1 MSLHPT
7 RADFQNSTQLNIGDG
22 KMKKSLMALACA
34 SAFAAS
40 ANAQSTLTTYG
51 IVDMGFVAESGGT
64 AGSIDKITSG
74 AQSGTRLGFKGTED
88 LGNNMKALFVLETGV
103 AGDTGGFGATS
114 ASNIA
119 FARQAFLGLQ
129 SDAGTLTLGRQYTPF
144 FLTLNGVADPFAS
157 GLAGNAQN
165 LIPHSG
171 IRMNNAVKYVSPI
184 FSGVSAELAYGFG
197 ENSAGIDRNGR
208 NFGGSIGYSDGALNV
223 RLAHHRG
230 HETPTLPTTISN
242 LRDTSTLLAA
252 NYKFEVAKVFAAYSD
267 NDVQISGRG
276 KSRDLLIGVSVPF
289 GNHTF
294 IASYI
299 TKDGRSALNR
309 DANQLGL
316 GYTYALSKRTNLY
329 AAWASIDNKNG
340 APYTVGNNSEP
351 GSGDRAF
358 NLGVR
363 HTF

>member
-1 MSLHPT
+1 
-7 RADFQNSTQLNIGDG
+7 
-22 KMKKSLMALACA
+22 MKKSLMALACA

-51 IVDMGFVAESGGT
+51 IVDMGFVAESGGA
-64 AGSIDKITSG
+64 AGSLDKITSG

-88 LGNNMKALFVLETGV
+88 LGNNMKALFVLETGI
-103 AGDTGGFGATS
+103 AADTGGFNQGAG
-114 ASNIA
+114 
-119 FARQAFLGLQ
+119 FARQSFIGLQ
-129 SDAGTLTLGRQYTPF
+129 NDAGTLTLGRQYTPF
-144 FLTLNGVADPFAS
+144 FLALNGVADPFAS

-171 IRMNNAVKYVSPI
+171 IRMNNAVKYASPI
-184 FSGVSAELAYGFG
+184 FSGVSAEVAYGFG
-197 ENSAGIDRNGR
+197 ENSTGVDRAGR
-208 NFGGSIGYSDGALNV
+208 NVGGSIGYGDGALNV
-223 RLAHHRG
+223 RLAYHKASD
-230 HETPTLPTTISN
+230 TAAATSN
-242 LRDTSTLLAA
+242 LSDTSTMLAA

-340 APYTVGNNSEP
+340 APYTVGNNSET

>member
-1 MSLHPT
+1 
-7 RADFQNSTQLNIGDG
+7 
-22 KMKKSLMALACA
+22 MALACA
-34 SAFAAS
+34 SAFAVS

-88 LGNNMKALFVLETGV
+88 LGNNMKALFVLETGI
-103 AGDTGGFGATS
+103 AADTGGFNQGAG
-114 ASNIA
+114 
-119 FARQAFLGLQ
+119 FARQSFVGVQ

-171 IRMNNAVKYVSPI
+171 IRMNNAVKYVTPI
-184 FSGVSAELAYGFG
+184 FSGISGEVAYGFG
-197 ENSAGIDRNGR
+197 ESAGNDRVSR
-208 NFGGSIGYSDGALNV
+208 NVGGSIGYSDGNLNV
-223 RLAHHRG
+223 RLAYHRAND
-230 HETPTLPTTISN
+230 TLTTTAH
-242 LRDTSTLLAA
+242 DTSTMLAA
-252 NYKFEVAKVFAAYSD
+252 NYNFQVAKVFAAYSD
-267 NDVQISGRG
+267 NDQQNTATGQG
-276 KSRDLLIGVSVPF
+276 KSRDFLAGVTVPF
-289 GNHTF
+289 GTHNF

-299 TKDGRSALNR
+299 NKDGRSASNL
-309 DANQLGL
+309 DASQFGL
-316 GYTYALSKRTNLY
+316 GYTYAMSKRTNFY
-329 AAWASIDNKNG
+329 AAWATIDNKRG
-340 APYTVGNNSEP
+340 GLLYKVGNNSEL
-351 GSGDRAF
+351 GSGDKAF

>member
-1 MSLHPT
+1 
-7 RADFQNSTQLNIGDG
+7 
-22 KMKKSLMALACA
+22 MKKSFMALACA
-34 SAFAAS
+34 SAFAVT

-51 IVDMGFVAESGGT
+51 IVDMGLVAESGGT

-88 LGNNMKALFVLETGV
+88 LGNNMKALFVLETGI
-103 AGDTGGFGATS
+103 AADQGGFGYNPDFTK
-114 ASNIA
+114 NLA
-119 FARQAFLGLQ
+119 FARQGFVGLQ
-129 SDAGTLTLGRQYTPF
+129 SDVGTLTLGRQYTPF

-171 IRMNNAVKYVSPI
+171 IRMNNAVKYVTPI
-184 FSGVSAELAYGFG
+184 FSGISAEVAYGLG
-197 ENSAGIDRNGR
+197 ESAGNDRAGR
-208 NFGGSIGYSDGALNV
+208 NVGGSIGYSDGLLNI

-230 HETPTLPTTISN
+230 NDPVATTT
-242 LRDTSTLLAA
+242 LRDTSTMLAA
-252 NYKFEVAKVFAAYSD
+252 NYNFQIAKVFAAYSD
-267 NDVQISGRG
+267 NDQQNGVSPIG
-276 KSRDLLIGVSVPF
+276 KSRDFLVGVTVPF
-289 GNHTF
+289 GKHNF

-299 TKDGRSALNR
+299 NKDGRSASNL
-309 DANQLGL
+309 DASQFGL

-329 AAWASIDNKNG
+329 AAWATIDNKRG
-340 APYTVGNNSEP
+340 GLQYKVGNNSES
-351 GSGDRAF
+351 GSGDKAF

>member
-1 MSLHPT
+1 
-7 RADFQNSTQLNIGDG
+7 
-22 KMKKSLMALACA
+22 MKKSLIALACA
-34 SAFAAS
+34 SAFAGS
-40 ANAQSTLTTYG
+40 ANAQSLTTYG
-51 IVDMGFVAESGGT
+51 IVDMGFVGEKGA

-88 LGNNMKALFVLETGV
+88 LGNNMKALFVLETGI
-103 AGDTGGFGATS
+103 AADTGGFSAST

-171 IRMNNAVKYVSPI
+171 IRMNNAVKYASPI
-184 FSGVSAELAYGFG
+184 FSGVSAEVAYGFG
-197 ENSAGIDRNGR
+197 ENTAGNDRSGR
-208 NFGGSIGYSDGALNV
+208 NIGGSVGYSDGALSV
-223 RLAHHRG
+223 RLAYHRAN
-230 HETPTLPTTISN
+230 EAPTTATTIST
-242 LRDTSTLLAA
+242 LRDTSTILAA

-299 TKDGRSALNR
+299 NKDGRSALNR

-351 GSGDRAF
+351 GTGDRAV

>member
-1 MSLHPT
+1 
-7 RADFQNSTQLNIGDG
+7 
-22 KMKKSLMALACA
+22 MKKSLIALACA
-34 SAFAAS
+34 SAFAGS
-40 ANAQSTLTTYG
+40 ANAQSLTTYG
-51 IVDMGFVAESGGT
+51 IVDMGFVGESGGT
-64 AGSIDKITSG
+64 AGSLDKITSG

-88 LGNNMKALFVLETGV
+88 LGNNMKALFVLETGI
-103 AGDTGGFGATS
+103 AADTGGFSAVT

-171 IRMNNAVKYVSPI
+171 IRMSNAVKYASPI
-184 FSGVSAELAYGFG
+184 FSGVSAEVAYGFG
-197 ENSAGIDRNGR
+197 ENTDGADRAGR
-208 NFGGSIGYSDGALNV
+208 NVGGSIGYSDGALNV
-223 RLAHHRG
+223 RLAHHRANS
-230 HETPTLPTTISN
+230 TTAVTSD
-242 LRDTSTLLAA
+242 LSDTSTILAA

-316 GYTYALSKRTNLY
+316 GYTYALSKRTNL
-329 AAWASIDNKNG
+329 
-340 APYTVGNNSEP
+340 
-351 GSGDRAF
+351 
-358 NLGVR
+358 
-363 HTF
+363 

>member
-1 MSLHPT
+1 
-7 RADFQNSTQLNIGDG
+7 
-22 KMKKSLMALACA
+22 MKKSLMALACA

-64 AGSIDKITSG
+64 AGSLDKITSG

-88 LGNNMKALFVLETGV
+88 LGNNMKALFVLETGI
-103 AGDTGGFGATS
+103 AADTGGFNQGAG
-114 ASNIA
+114 
-119 FARQAFLGLQ
+119 FARQSFIGLQ
-129 SDAGTLTLGRQYTPF
+129 NDAGTLTLGRQYTPF

-171 IRMNNAVKYVSPI
+171 IRMNNAVKYASPI
-184 FSGVSAELAYGFG
+184 FSGVSAEVAYGFG
-197 ENSAGIDRNGR
+197 ESTTGADRGGR
-208 NFGGSIGYSDGALNV
+208 NVGGSIGYGDGALNV
-223 RLAHHRG
+223 RLAYHRANEPLAG
-230 HETPTLPTTISN
+230 ATD
-242 LRDTSTLLAA
+242 DTSTMLAA
-252 NYKFEVAKVFAAYSD
+252 NYNFQVAKVFAAYSD
-267 NDVQISGRG
+267 NDQQIVVNSTAAKG
-276 KSRDLLIGVSVPF
+276 KSRDFLIGVSVPY

-340 APYTVGNNSEP
+340 APYTVGNNSET

>member
-1 MSLHPT
+1 
-7 RADFQNSTQLNIGDG
+7 
-22 KMKKSLMALACA
+22 MKKSLIALACA
-34 SAFAAS
+34 SAFAGS
-40 ANAQSTLTTYG
+40 ANAQSLTTYG
-51 IVDMGFVAESGGT
+51 IVDMGFVGESGGT

-88 LGNNMKALFVLETGV
+88 LGNNMKALFVLETGI
-103 AGDTGGFGATS
+103 AADTGGFSAST

-119 FARQAFLGLQ
+119 FARQAFVGLQ

-171 IRMNNAVKYVSPI
+171 IRMNNAVKYASPI
-184 FSGVSAELAYGFG
+184 FSGVSAEVAYGFG
-197 ENSAGIDRNGR
+197 ENTAGNDKSGR
-208 NFGGSIGYSDGALNV
+208 NVGGSVGYSDGALSV
-223 RLAHHRG
+223 RLAYHRAN
-230 HETPTLPTTISN
+230 EAPTTATTIST
-242 LRDTSTLLAA
+242 LHDTSTILAA

-351 GSGDRAF
+351 GSGDRAV

>member
-1 MSLHPT
+1 
-7 RADFQNSTQLNIGDG
+7 
-22 KMKKSLMALACA
+22 MKKSLMALACA

-64 AGSIDKITSG
+64 AGSIDKVTSG

-88 LGNNMKALFVLETGV
+88 LGNNMKALFVLETGI
-103 AGDTGGFGATS
+103 AADTGGFSAST

-165 LIPHSG
+165 LVPSSG
-171 IRMNNAVKYVSPI
+171 IRMNNAVKYASPI
-184 FSGVSAELAYGFG
+184 FSGVSAEVAYGFG
-197 ENSAGIDRNGR
+197 ENTEGNDRTGR
-208 NFGGSIGYSDGALNV
+208 NVGGSIGYSDGTLNV
-223 RLAHHRG
+223 RLAYYRAN
-230 HETPTLPTTISN
+230 ETPTNPATITTLHDS
-242 LRDTSTLLAA
+242 STMLAA
-252 NYKFEVAKVFAAYSD
+252 NYNFEVAKVFAAYSD
-267 NDVQISGRG
+267 NEQQIATNGTTKG
-276 KSRDLLIGVSVPF
+276 KSRDFLIGVSVPF

-299 TKDGRSALNR
+299 NKDGRSAENL
-309 DANQLGL
+309 DASQFGL

-329 AAWASIDNKNG
+329 AAWATIDNKRG
-340 APYTVGNNSEP
+340 GVLYKVGNNSEP
-351 GSGDRAF
+351 GSGDRAV

>member
-1 MSLHPT
+1 
-7 RADFQNSTQLNIGDG
+7 
-22 KMKKSLMALACA
+22 MKKSLMALACA
-34 SAFAAS
+34 SALAGS
-40 ANAQSTLTTYG
+40 ANAQSLTTYG
-51 IVDMGFVAESGGT
+51 IVDMGFVSERGGT
-64 AGSIDKITSG
+64 LGSIDKISSG

-88 LGNNMKALFVLETGV
+88 LGNNMKALFVLETGI
-103 AGDTGGFGATS
+103 AADTGGF
-114 ASNIA
+114 ASNTAAAASNVA
-119 FARQAFLGLQ
+119 FARQAFVGLQ

-144 FLTLNGVADPFAS
+144 FLTLNAVADPFAS

-171 IRMNNAVKYVSPI
+171 IRMNNAVKYASPI
-184 FSGVSAELAYGFG
+184 FSGLSAELAYGFG
-197 ENSAGIDRNGR
+197 EDTITGIDKAGR
-208 NFGGSIGYSDGALNV
+208 NVGGSIGYSDSALSV
-223 RLAHHRG
+223 RLAYHKANG
-230 HETPTLPTTISN
+230 TTALNSD
-242 LRDTSTLLAA
+242 LSDTSTMLAA
-252 NYKFEVAKVFAAYSD
+252 NYNFQVAKVFAAYSD

-276 KSRDLLIGVSVPF
+276 KSRDLLIGVSIPF

-299 TKDGRSALNR
+299 DKDSRATLNR
-309 DANQLGL
+309 DASQFGL

-351 GSGDRAF
+351 GSGDKAF

>member
-1 MSLHPT
+1 
-7 RADFQNSTQLNIGDG
+7 
-22 KMKKSLMALACA
+22 MKKSLMALACA
-34 SAFAAS
+34 SAFAGS
-40 ANAQSTLTTYG
+40 ANAQSLTTYG
-51 IVDMGFVAESGGT
+51 IVDMGFVGESGGT
-64 AGSIDKITSG
+64 AGSVDKITSG

-88 LGNNMKALFVLETGV
+88 LGNNMKALFVLETGI
-103 AGDTGGFGATS
+103 AADTGGFVSKTLPT

-119 FARQAFLGLQ
+119 FARQAFIGLQ
-129 SDAGTLTLGRQYTPF
+129 GDAGTLTLGRQYTPF

-165 LIPHSG
+165 LIPTSG
-171 IRMNNAVKYVSPI
+171 IRMDNAVKYASPI
-184 FSGVSAELAYGFG
+184 FSGVSAEVAYGFG
-197 ENSAGIDRNGR
+197 ESTADRVSR
-208 NFGGSIGYSDGALNV
+208 NVGGSIGYSDGTLNV
-223 RLAHHRG
+223 RLAHHRANDSSTG
-230 HETPTLPTTISN
+230 TTDN
-242 LRDTSTLLAA
+242 TSTMLAA

-267 NDVQISGRG
+267 NDVQISGVG
-276 KSRDLLIGVSVPF
+276 KSRDLLIGVSVPL

-299 TKDGRSALNR
+299 NKDGRSASNL
-309 DANQLGL
+309 DASQFGL

-340 APYTVGNNSEP
+340 APYTVGNNSET
-351 GSGDRAF
+351 GTGDRAI

>member
-1 MSLHPT
+1 
-7 RADFQNSTQLNIGDG
+7 
-22 KMKKSLMALACA
+22 MKKSLIALACA
-34 SAFAAS
+34 SAFAGS
-40 ANAQSTLTTYG
+40 ANAQSLTTYG
-51 IVDMGFVAESGGT
+51 IVDMGFVSESGT
-64 AGSIDKITSG
+64 ASIQKLTSG

-88 LGNNMKALFVLETGV
+88 LGNNMKALFVLETGI
-103 AGDTGGFGATS
+103 AADTGGFSAST

-119 FARQAFLGLQ
+119 FARQAFVGVQ
-129 SDAGTLTLGRQYTPF
+129 SDSGTLTLGRQYTPF
-144 FLTLNGVADPFAS
+144 FLALNAVADPFAS

-171 IRMNNAVKYVSPI
+171 IRMNNAVKYASPT
-184 FSGVSAELAYGFG
+184 FSGVSGEVAYGFG
-197 ENSAGIDRNGR
+197 ENTAGNDRSGR
-208 NFGGSIGYSDGALNV
+208 NIGGSIGFTDGTLNV
-223 RLAHHRG
+223 RLAYHRAN
-230 HETPTLPTTISN
+230 EAPATATTISN
-242 LRDTSTLLAA
+242 LDDTSTILAA

-267 NDVQISGRG
+267 NNVQISGRG
-276 KSRDLLIGVSVPF
+276 KSRDLLIGVSIPF

-299 TKDGRSALNR
+299 NKDSRSALNR

-340 APYTVGNNSEP
+340 APYTVGNNSET
-351 GSGDRAF
+351 GTGDRAV

>member
-1 MSLHPT
+1 
-7 RADFQNSTQLNIGDG
+7 
-22 KMKKSLMALACA
+22 MKKSLIALACA
-34 SAFAAS
+34 SAFAGS
-40 ANAQSTLTTYG
+40 ANAQSLTTYG
-51 IVDMGFVAESGGT
+51 IVDMGFVGESGGT

-88 LGNNMKALFVLETGV
+88 LGNNMKALFVLETGI
-103 AGDTGGFGATS
+103 AADKGGFNQG
-114 ASNIA
+114 NLA
-119 FARQAFLGLQ
+119 FARQSFIGLQ

-165 LIPHSG
+165 LIPSSG
-171 IRMNNAVKYVSPI
+171 IRMDNAVKYVSPI
-184 FSGVSAELAYGFG
+184 FSGISAEIAYGFG

-223 RLAHHRG
+223 RLAHHRSN
-230 HETPTLPTTISN
+230 ETPTLPSTISN
-242 LRDTSTLLAA
+242 LRNTSTMLAA

-267 NDVQISGRG
+267 NDVQVSGVG
-276 KSRDLLIGVSVPF
+276 KSRDFLIGVSVPL

-299 TKDGRSALNR
+299 NKDGRSAANL
-309 DANQLGL
+309 DASQFGL

-329 AAWASIDNKNG
+329 AAWATIDNKRG
-340 APYTVGNNSEP
+340 GVLYKVGNNSET
-351 GSGDRAF
+351 GSGDRAI

>member
-1 MSLHPT
+1 
-7 RADFQNSTQLNIGDG
+7 
-22 KMKKSLMALACA
+22 MKKSLIALACA
-34 SAFAAS
+34 SAFAGS
-40 ANAQSTLTTYG
+40 ANAQSLTTYG
-51 IVDMGFVAESGGT
+51 IVDMGFVSESGP
-64 AGSIDKITSG
+64 ASIQKLTSG

-88 LGNNMKALFVLETGV
+88 LGNNMKALFVLETGI
-103 AGDTGGFGATS
+103 AADAGGFNQS
-114 ASNIA
+114 AG
-119 FARQAFLGLQ
+119 FARQSFVGLQ
-129 SDAGTLTLGRQYTPF
+129 SDSGTLTLGRQYTPF
-144 FLTLNGVADPFAS
+144 FLALNAVADPFAS

-165 LIPHSG
+165 LIPSSG
-171 IRMNNAVKYVSPI
+171 IRMNNAVKYASPT
-184 FSGVSAELAYGFG
+184 FSGVSGEVAYGFG
-197 ENSAGIDRNGR
+197 ENAAGNERSGR
-208 NFGGSIGYSDGALNV
+208 NIGGSIGFTDGTLNV
-223 RLAHHRG
+223 RLAYHRAN
-230 HETPTLPTTISN
+230 EAPAIATTISN
-242 LRDTSTLLAA
+242 LHDASTILAV

-267 NDVQISGRG
+267 NNVQISGRG

-299 TKDGRSALNR
+299 NKDSRSTLNR

-340 APYTVGNNSEP
+340 APYTVGNNSDV
-351 GSGDRAF
+351 GTGDRAV

>member
-1 MSLHPT
+1 
-7 RADFQNSTQLNIGDG
+7 
-22 KMKKSLMALACA
+22 MKKSLIALACA
-34 SAFAAS
+34 SAFAGS
-40 ANAQSTLTTYG
+40 ANAQSLTTYG
-51 IVDMGFVAESGGT
+51 IVDMGFVGESGS
-64 AGSIDKITSG
+64 ASIQKLTSG

-88 LGNNMKALFVLETGV
+88 LGNNMKALFVLETGI
-103 AGDTGGFGATS
+103 AADTGGFSAST

-119 FARQAFLGLQ
+119 FARQAFVGVQ
-129 SDAGTLTLGRQYTPF
+129 SDSGTLTLGRQYTPF
-144 FLTLNGVADPFAS
+144 FLTLNAVADPFAS

-171 IRMNNAVKYVSPI
+171 IRMNNAVKYASPT
-184 FSGVSAELAYGFG
+184 FSGVSGEVAYGFG
-197 ENSAGIDRNGR
+197 ENTAGNDRASKNV
-208 NFGGSIGYSDGALNV
+208 GGSIGYTDGALNV
-223 RLAHHRG
+223 RLAYHKANG
-230 HETPTLPTTISN
+230 ATALTSDLS
-242 LRDTSTLLAA
+242 DTSTILAA

-267 NDVQISGRG
+267 NNVEISGRG
-276 KSRDLLIGVSVPF
+276 KSRDLLIGVSIPF

-299 TKDGRSALNR
+299 NKNGRSTANL
-309 DANQLGL
+309 DADQLGL

-340 APYTVGNNSEP
+340 APYTVGNNSET
-351 GSGDRAF
+351 GTGDRAV

>member
-1 MSLHPT
+1 
-7 RADFQNSTQLNIGDG
+7 
-22 KMKKSLMALACA
+22 MKKSLMALACA

-64 AGSIDKITSG
+64 AGSLDKITSG

-88 LGNNMKALFVLETGV
+88 LGNNMKALFVLETGI
-103 AGDTGGFGATS
+103 AADQGGFNQGAG
-114 ASNIA
+114 
-119 FARQAFLGLQ
+119 FARQSFIGLQ
-129 SDAGTLTLGRQYTPF
+129 NDAGTLTLGRQYTPF
-144 FLTLNGVADPFAS
+144 FLALNGVADPFAS

-171 IRMNNAVKYVSPI
+171 IRMNNAVKYASPI
-184 FSGVSAELAYGFG
+184 FSGVSAEVAYGFG
-197 ENSAGIDRNGR
+197 ENTAGNDRTGR
-208 NFGGSIGYSDGALNV
+208 NIGGSIGYSDGALNV
-223 RLAHHRG
+223 RLAYHRAND
-230 HETPTLPTTISN
+230 TPALATTINN
-242 LRDTSTLLAA
+242 LTDTSTMLAA
-252 NYKFEVAKVFAAYSD
+252 NYNFEVAKVFAAYSD
-267 NDVQISGRG
+267 NDQQNTATGLG
-276 KSRDLLIGVSVPF
+276 KSRDFLIGVTVPY

-299 TKDGRSALNR
+299 NKDGRSASNL
-309 DANQLGL
+309 DANQFGL

-329 AAWASIDNKNG
+329 AAWATIDNKRG
-340 APYTVGNNSEP
+340 GVTYKVGNNSET